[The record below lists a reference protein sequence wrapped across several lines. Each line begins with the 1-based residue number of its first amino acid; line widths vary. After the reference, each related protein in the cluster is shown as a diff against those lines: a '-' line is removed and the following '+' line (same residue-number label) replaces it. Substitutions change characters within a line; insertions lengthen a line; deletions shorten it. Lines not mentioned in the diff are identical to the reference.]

1 MGGIARI
8 RRKREGMEKSRIR
21 INSAYVFVLLLACMV
36 ILAWIVPDLGA
47 KGGVLHSEISTRV
60 AVFLIFVMQGL
71 SLPTREVVK
80 GFVQYR
86 LHMAI
91 QIFIFG
97 FIPALAYVA
106 LLFPRHFLRYDLYVG
121 FLFLAGVPTTIST
134 SIVFTTEAGGA
145 SAVALFNA
153 SLSNI
158 LGVFIVPLWISL
170 QVSQKTAIPPL
181 DLLIWKIMLVILLPF
196 AIGQGL
202 RIGVRS
208 WADAHKRNMSRIS
221 MGLILFIVYA
231 AFCNSVKSDIWQSLM
246 AREIALAFTFTL
258 FLLLMVM
265 LAGKIWWH
273 TAGYE
278 REQGI
283 AFFFSATQKAISTGV
298 PMAYAIFASGTVPV
312 ALIILPLLFYHPLQ
326 LLLGSVIVAKLRR
339 SAADSRRVTPAGD

>member
-1 MGGIARI
+1 MKKA
-8 RRKREGMEKSRIR
+8 RIR
-21 INSAYVFVLLLACMV
+21 INSAYVFVLLLV
-36 ILAWIVPDLGA
+36 SVVVLAWIVPDLGA
-47 KGGVLHSEISTRV
+47 KGGVLRSEISTRA

-71 SLPTREVVK
+71 SLPTREVIK

-91 QIFIFG
+91 QVFIFG
-97 FIPALAYVA
+97 LIPALVYVA
-106 LLFPRHFLRYDLYVG
+106 FLVPRHLLPYDLYVG
-121 FLFLAGVPTTIST
+121 FLFLAAVPTTIST

-158 LGVFIVPLWISL
+158 LGVFVVPLWVSL
-170 QVSQKTAIPPL
+170 QVSQKTPIPPV
-181 DLLIWKIMLVILLPF
+181 DVLIWKIMLVILLPF
-196 AIGQGL
+196 AIGQAL
-202 RIGVRS
+202 RIGFQS

-221 MGLILFIVYA
+221 MVLILFIVYA

-246 AREIALAFTFTL
+246 AREIALALTSTL

-273 TAGYE
+273 TAGYD

-298 PMAYAIFASGTVPV
+298 PMAYAIFASSPVSV
-312 ALIILPLLFYHPLQ
+312 ALVILPLLCYHPLQ

-339 SAADSRRVTPAGD
+339 SAADSRAVAPTGD